1 MSGFVIS
8 TLLRRYFDAFGA
20 LNYCGNIVEPAAERR
35 RNSGHGANLW
45 PSDGLIFMNLIG
57 IGIDTRMRL
66 EGIGEGRGLNE
77 HNRSLCRRL

>member
-1 MSGFVIS
+1 M
-8 TLLRRYFDAFGA
+8 
-20 LNYCGNIVEPAAERR
+20 EPAAERR
-35 RNSGHGANLW
+35 RNSEPGANLW

-77 HNRSLCRRL
+77 YNRSLCQHL